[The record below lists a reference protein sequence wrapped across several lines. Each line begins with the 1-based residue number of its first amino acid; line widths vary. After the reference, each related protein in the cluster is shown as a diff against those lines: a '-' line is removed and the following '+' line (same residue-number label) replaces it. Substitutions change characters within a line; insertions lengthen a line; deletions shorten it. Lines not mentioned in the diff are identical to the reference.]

1 MKKNLDSY
9 FIFTSTKNLLL
20 KVSLPFVLLFYS
32 MK

>member
-9 FIFTSTKNLLL
+9 FIFTSTKKLLL
-20 KVSLPFVLLFYS
+20 KISLPFVLLFYS